1 MGCMTDSE
9 RLFCRCVSDLSYSNP
24 FLPERIEHERE
35 LLGTDFAERGP
46 VWDLSAKT
54 GEEHP
59 NIVLIGER
67 VEAVADALRGRLASG
82 DKPNSQERVLYED
95 LILYLLFHRTRN
107 KLYEYLIAA
116 RDAAGRGRPI
126 TFYDDFER
134 DARHFFAVPSVRG
147 PERQDPAHV
156 FACFFQI
163 RRAFHFIH
171 YQIVGA
177 SMPAA
182 RLRAA
187 VWRSVFTHDMR
198 RYRRTMYARM
208 GDITTLVTGPSGT
221 GKELVARAIGMS
233 RYIPFDPQTRTF
245 REEDFE
251 GSFYP
256 LNLSALSPTLIESE
270 LFGHRRG
277 SFTGALED
285 RAGWLEVC
293 PPLGTVF
300 LDEIGDVS
308 KDIQV
313 KLLRVLETR
322 LFQRIGDTKPLP
334 FRGKIVAA
342 TNRDPVREMRE
353 GRMRED
359 FYYRL
364 CSDMVVTPS
373 LREQIADS
381 PAALGKL
388 LLFIAKRIV
397 GEDAE
402 SVAAEV
408 EEWIKRNLGADY
420 PWPGNVRELE
430 QCVRNVLIREEYRPA
445 PARSRPPVERIAD
458 DFRHG
463 ATTADELLR
472 RYCTLVYAVTGSY
485 AETARRLK
493 LDRRTVRSKV
503 DPALLGELQRP
514 GRPPGNMSAGISC
527 SWKKAGGAR
536 AGAG

>member
-1 MGCMTDSE
+1 MGCMTDTE
-9 RLFCRCVSDLSYSNP
+9 RFFCKCVSNLSYSNP
-24 FLPERIEHERE
+24 FLPERIEHEKE
-35 LLGTDFAERGP
+35 VLGSDFIERGP
-46 VWDLSAKT
+46 VWDLAARP

-59 NIVLIGER
+59 NITRIGDC
-67 VEAVADALRGRLASG
+67 VEAVAASVRERLASDAG
-82 DKPNSQERVLYED
+82 ADAEERVLYED

-107 KLYEYLIAA
+107 GLYEYLLAA
-116 RDAAGRGRPI
+116 RDAARRGRPVA
-126 TFYDDFER
+126 FYDNFER
-134 DARHFFAVPSVRG
+134 DVRHFFAVPGIRG
-147 PERQDPAHV
+147 PERQDPAHL
-156 FACFFQI
+156 FACFSQI

-208 GDITTLVTGPSGT
+208 GDITTLITGPSGT

-233 RYIPFDPQTRTF
+233 RYIPFDPKTRTF

-308 KDIQV
+308 ENIQV

-342 TNRDPVREMRE
+342 TNRDPVREMRD

-364 CSDMVVTPS
+364 CSDIVVTPS
-373 LREQIADS
+373 LHEQLADS
-381 PAALGKL
+381 PAALRKL
-388 LLFIAKRIV
+388 LVFIAGRIV
-397 GEDAE
+397 GEGAE
-402 SVAAEV
+402 TVAEEV
-408 EEWIKRNLGADY
+408 GEWIERNLGAEY

-430 QCVRNVLIREEYRPA
+430 QCVRNILIRKEYRPA
-445 PARSRPPVERIAD
+445 PTKPRPPVERIVAD
-458 DFRHG
+458 VRAG
-463 ATTADELLR
+463 TVTAEELLR
-472 RYCTLVYAVTGSY
+472 RYCTLVYAATGTY

-493 LDRRTVRSKV
+493 LDRRTVQSKV
-503 DPALLGELQRP
+503 DRALLDELLER
-514 GRPPGNMSAGISC
+514 
-527 SWKKAGGAR
+527 
-536 AGAG
+536 